1 MSKLAEVQ
9 ERRKKAFAV
18 VDELR
23 KKHAEAGGKWADAE
37 SEKRWS
43 DVNAE
48 YDAALKEETDLRN
61 AAKVESRFKE
71 LKDIEDRGDEFDGR
85 KPGQDDRRQPPRR
98 KKADDETRAIAMQ
111 GWLRAQQGVAL
122 KKSHI
127 AAMQRCGIQA
137 HCRDLNVPL
146 CRTEQVKK
154 LRKLV
159 RAGGADVEER
169 ALSTIN
175 SSLGA
180 ITVPDGF
187 ISQLEVNMLHYSGM
201 LQVADML
208 RTDSGNDINWP
219 TADDTSNEGDIVGE
233 NTDVSATA
241 DPAFAAVN
249 FGAYKFRSKMV
260 KVPYELLED
269 SAFDMVSF
277 LSQALG
283 ERLGRAINRKTTTG
297 TGASEPKG
305 VVTAATLGKTA
316 ASSTA
321 ITAGELINL
330 FHSVDVAYRSNAYWM
345 MNDSILEKI
354 RLLVDSQNRPLF
366 LDNYG
371 AGFYPTINGRPY
383 VINTAMDSALTTGKK
398 VVLFGDFS
406 KYKIRMVRS
415 TRLRRLVERYAD
427 YDQEGFIAFLRA
439 DGNLVDAGTA
449 PIKYLKMA

>member
-48 YDAALKEETDLRN
+48 YDAALKEETELRN

-85 KPGQDDRRQPPRR
+85 KPGQDDRQQPPKR

-111 GWLRAQQGVAL
+111 GWLRSQQGVSL

-137 HCRDLNVPL
+137 NCRELDIPL

-159 RAGGADVEER
+159 REGGVDIEER

-175 SSLGA
+175 SALGA
-180 ITVPDGF
+180 STIPDGF
-187 ISQLEVNMLHYSGM
+187 ISQLEVNMLHYSGI

-208 RTDSGNDINWP
+208 RTDSGNDIYWP
-219 TADDTSNEGDIVGE
+219 TADDTNNSGDIVGE
-233 NTDVSATA
+233 NSDVSATA
-241 DPAFAAVN
+241 DPAFAGVT

-283 ERLGRAINRKTTTG
+283 ERLGRAINTKCTTG

-321 ITAGELINL
+321 IIVGELIEL
-330 FHSVDVAYRSNAYWM
+330 FHSVDIAYRTAATWM
-345 MNDSILEKI
+345 MSDPVAMQI
-354 RLLVDSQNRPLF
+354 RLLKDSQNRYYWV
-366 LDNYG
+366 DNPSQ
-371 AGFYPTINGRPY
+371 GFAPTVLGRS
-383 VINTAMDSALTTGKK
+383 VTINTAMDSALTTGKK

-406 KYKIRMVRS
+406 KYKVRMVRG